1 MLILPDFLSWTTMFF
16 LSLAVAALSALLLL
30 HPRVPLNAV
39 RIHMGIIA
47 IPPLIALAAL
57 LTDNTNRILGPLRL
71 DPLAWLMALFVL
83 TIGLIVQR
91 YSVRYLLGDQAYRK
105 YFALLTL
112 TTGAASVT
120 WLSDDLRLLLV
131 CWAVTLL
138 GLTRLIGLNR
148 RWKLARNAA
157 TFSGRLFALSW
168 LVLLFAIIWLVQV
181 TGHWQLSLALSEDG
195 LKQFAGWERTGV
207 NLLLVLAMVIPA
219 AQWPF
224 QRWLLESVVAPTPV
238 SAVMH
243 AGLVN
248 VGGIMLTR
256 FAPLFHSD
264 LAQIVLLVLASI
276 SVLLGTGIILVQVDY
291 KRQLVA
297 STIAQMGFMLIQCA
311 LGAYVAAIIHLI
323 LHGLFKAA
331 LFLQAGSAVPRQGIT
346 SQTSQRSSLLWK
358 ITGVALGVLVGGS
371 FWLTSPGE
379 GYQLISSL
387 ILGWSLSFAWTRL
400 IACSQGSIGRVAG
413 FSLLG
418 VAVMVFGIIHHVL
431 SGLLYTTVY
440 QSAQPPMPVV
450 VLVLFILLL
459 GSAVGAWLARDRS
472 STSFAVLY
480 LWLVRLGDSHPGSAE
495 SHPKYLTQYFPE
507 EVMNDECNVNT
518 TQNVRRKFEF

>member
-1 MLILPDFLSWTTMFF
+1 MLILPDFLSLTTVFF
-16 LSLAVAALSALLLL
+16 LSLAVAAFSALLLL
-30 HPRVPLNAV
+30 HPRIPLNMV
-39 RIHMGIIA
+39 RIHVGIIS
-47 IPPLIALAAL
+47 IPPLIALVVL
-57 LTDNTNRILGPLRL
+57 VTDNTNGILVPWRL

-83 TIGLIVQR
+83 AIGLIIQR
-91 YSVRYLLGDQAYRK
+91 YSVRYLLGDQSYRK

-112 TTGAASVT
+112 ITGAASVT

-131 CWAVTLL
+131 SWAVTLL
-138 GLTRLIGLNR
+138 GLTWLIGLNR
-148 RWKLARNAA
+148 KWQVARNAA
-157 TFSGRLFALSW
+157 TLSGRLFALSW
-168 LVLLFAIIWLVQV
+168 LVLLLAIIWLVQV

-256 FAPLFHSD
+256 FAPLFNGD
-264 LAQIVLLVLASI
+264 LAQIFLLGLASI
-276 SVLLGTGIILVQVDY
+276 SVLLGTGMILIQVDY

-331 LFLQAGSAVPRQGIT
+331 LFLQAGSAVRRYEIT
-346 SQTSQRSSLLWK
+346 SWTSQRSLFLWK
-358 ITGVALGVLVGGS
+358 ITGGALGFLVGGV
-371 FWLTSPGE
+371 FWLTSPEE

-400 IACSQGSIGRVAG
+400 IACSQGGISRVAG

-418 VAVMVFGIIHHVL
+418 VVVMVFSIIHHVL
-431 SGLLYTTVY
+431 SGLLYATVH
-440 QSAQPPMPVV
+440 QGTQPPMPVA
-450 VLVLFILLL
+450 VLALFILLS
-459 GSAVGAWLARDRS
+459 GSAIGAWLARDRS

-480 LWLVRLGDSHPGSAE
+480 LWLVRLGDPHPGSFE
-495 SHPKYLTQYFPE
+495 SHPKYLTQYLSRGG
-507 EVMNDECNVNT
+507 N
-518 TQNVRRKFEF
+518 

>member
-1 MLILPDFLSWTTMFF
+1 MLVSLNFLSFPTAFF
-16 LSLAVAALSALLLL
+16 VSLAVASLSALLLL
-30 HPRVPLNAV
+30 HPRIPLNMV
-39 RIHMGIIA
+39 RIHVGIIA
-47 IPPLIALAAL
+47 IPPLIALLAL
-57 LTDNTNRILGPLRL
+57 VADNTNGILGPWRF

-83 TIGLIVQR
+83 TIGLIIQR
-91 YSVRYLLGDQAYRK
+91 YSVRYLLGDQSYRK

-120 WLSDDLRLLLV
+120 WLSDDLRWLLV
-131 CWAVTLL
+131 CWGVTLL
-138 GLTRLIGLNR
+138 GLTLLIGLNR
-148 RWKLARNAA
+148 EWQVARNTAA
-157 TFSGRLFALSW
+157 LSGRLFALSW
-168 LVLLFAIIWLVQV
+168 LVLLLAITWLAQV
-181 TGHWQLSLALSEDG
+181 TGHWQLSLALSGDG
-195 LKQFAGWERTGV
+195 LEKLVSWERTGV

-224 QRWLLESVVAPTPV
+224 QRWLLESAVAPTPV

-256 FAPLFHSD
+256 FAPLFNGD
-264 LAQIVLLVLASI
+264 LAQIFLLGLASI

-331 LFLQAGSAVPRQGIT
+331 LFLQAGSAVRRYEIT
-346 SQTSQRSSLLWK
+346 SCTSQRSSLLWK
-358 ITGVALGVLVGGS
+358 TAGMALGFLVGAG

-400 IACSQGSIGRVAG
+400 VAFNQGSVGRVAG
-413 FSLLG
+413 FSMLG
-418 VAVMVFGIIHHVL
+418 ASVMVFGIIHHVL
-431 SGLLYTTVY
+431 SGLLYTTVH
-440 QSAQPPMPVV
+440 QGAQLPMPVA
-450 VLVLFILLL
+450 VLVLFILLS
-459 GSAVGAWLARDRS
+459 GGAIGMWVARKRS

-480 LWLVRLGDSHPGSAE
+480 LWLVRLGDPHPVSVE
-495 SHPKYLTQYFPE
+495 SHPKYLTQYLSRGGNE
-507 EVMNDECNVNT
+507 
-518 TQNVRRKFEF
+518 

>member
-1 MLILPDFLSWTTMFF
+1 MLVSLNFLSFPTAFF
-16 LSLAVAALSALLLL
+16 ASLAVTALSALLLL
-30 HPRVPLNAV
+30 YPRIPLNMV
-39 RIHMGIIA
+39 HIHVGIVA
-47 IPPLIALAAL
+47 LPPLTAL
-57 LTDNTNRILGPLRL
+57 LALVTNNTNGVFGPWRL

-83 TIGLIVQR
+83 TIGLIIQR
-91 YSVRYLLGDQAYRK
+91 YSVRYLLGDQSYRK

-131 CWAVTLL
+131 CWAITLL
-138 GLTRLIGLNR
+138 GLTWLIGLNR
-148 RWKLARNAA
+148 NWQVARNAA
-157 TFSGRLFALSW
+157 ILSGRLFALSW
-168 LVLLFAIIWLVQV
+168 LVLLLAITWLVQV
-181 TGHWQLSLALSEDG
+181 TGHWQLSLTLSENS
-195 LKQFAGWERTGV
+195 LKQFTGWERTGI

-224 QRWLLESVVAPTPV
+224 QRWLLDSVVAPTPV

-256 FAPLFHSD
+256 FAPLFNGD
-264 LAQIVLLVLASI
+264 FAQIFLLGLASI

-331 LFLQAGSAVPRQGIT
+331 LFLQAGSAVRRYEIT
-346 SQTSQRSSLLWK
+346 PLTPQRSLFLWK
-358 ITGVALGVLVGGS
+358 ITGGALGFLVGGG
-371 FWLTSPGE
+371 FWLTSPEE
-379 GYQLISSL
+379 GYQLISSF

-400 IACSQGSIGRVAG
+400 IANSQGSIGRVAG

-418 VAVMVFGIIHHVL
+418 VAVMVFSIIHHVL
-431 SGLLYTTVY
+431 SKMLYATVH
-440 QSAQPPMPVV
+440 QGAQPPMPVV
-450 VLVLFILLL
+450 VLVLFILLS
-459 GSAVGAWLARDRS
+459 GSAIGAWLARDRS

-480 LWLVRLGDSHPGSAE
+480 LWLVRLGDPHPSSVE
-495 SHPKYLTQYFPE
+495 SHPKYLTQYLSRGGNE
-507 EVMNDECNVNT
+507 
-518 TQNVRRKFEF
+518 